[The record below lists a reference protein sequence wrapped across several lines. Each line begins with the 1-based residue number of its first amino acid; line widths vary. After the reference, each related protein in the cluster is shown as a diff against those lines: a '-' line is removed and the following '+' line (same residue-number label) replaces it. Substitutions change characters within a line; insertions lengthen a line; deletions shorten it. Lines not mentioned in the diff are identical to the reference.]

1 MFGMEILSLT
11 SGNVYQVIGKYSD
24 DQNMYSKMRN
34 HLYSLHK
41 DLVKQSIATFT
52 PWKCLNWK
60 GNKPRYEER
69 SSLIGRFLNCIQ
81 VNLNVFFPSYQ
92 YFSQFATIKYRLL

>member
-11 SGNVYQVIGKYSD
+11 YGHLYQVIGKYFD
-24 DQNMYSKMRN
+24 YQNMYSKMRN
-34 HLYSLHK
+34 NLYSQHK

-60 GNKPRYEER
+60 GNKPKYGAR

-92 YFSQFATIKYRLL
+92 YFSKFATINYRLL

>member
-1 MFGMEILSLT
+1 MFGMEILSLS
-11 SGNVYQVIGKYSD
+11 SGNLYQVIGKYFD
-24 DQNMYSKMRN
+24 YWNMYSKMRN
-34 HLYSLHK
+34 HLYSQHK

-60 GNKPRYEER
+60 GNKPRYEAR

-81 VNLNVFFPSYQ
+81 VNLNVFFASYQ